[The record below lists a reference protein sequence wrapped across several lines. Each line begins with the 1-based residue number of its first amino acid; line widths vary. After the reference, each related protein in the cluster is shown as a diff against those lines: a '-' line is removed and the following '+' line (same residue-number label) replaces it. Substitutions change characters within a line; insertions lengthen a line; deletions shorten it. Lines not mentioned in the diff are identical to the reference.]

1 MSARAIRETWPGKSL
16 LARLPEEGWLGPRL
30 VALTLAAIILS
41 LLGER
46 LGAPAEVVLA
56 LNLLS
61 YFAGG
66 YYGARAALSSLRQG
80 EIDVDLLM
88 ILAALGA
95 AVIGEW
101 QEGATLLFLFSL
113 SNVLQDYAIGRS
125 RSAIR
130 SLFRLYPQVAT
141 VKRGARIRQLR
152 IDEIR
157 IGDTVLI
164 APGERIPIDGQVI
177 GGNSAVDESPITGES
192 IPVDKSAGAAVFAG
206 TLNTLG
212 SLDVRAQRKAAD
224 TALSRIIKLVEEAQE
239 SKAPTERYLERFEQ
253 RYAKLIL
260 LAISLV
266 ILLPPALGLVDFES
280 NFYRAMVLMTVAS
293 PCALVIS
300 VPSAFISAIA
310 SAARGGVLI
319 KGGASLEQLAK
330 IKAVA
335 FDKTGTLT
343 VGKPALTD
351 LVPAAGIGKDD
362 LLRSAAA
369 VEARSEHPLAKA
381 IVAHAREAGLS
392 FAAGEDFATV
402 TGKFARAQLLGRMVR
417 VGRVS
422 LLRQDAPLPP
432 DLREAQSALEAAGK
446 TVVGVLRDEQ
456 WLGLIALAD
465 ECRADAPQVIDSLR
479 ARGIAAV
486 MLTGDNQ
493 RVAEAIASQI
503 GIERVYAGLLPEDK
517 SDIVAQLRREYGA
530 VAMIGD
536 GINDAPALALADVG
550 IAMGGAGTD
559 VALETADVA
568 LMGDQLARLDAA
580 LSLAARAKR
589 VVWQNIAFSL
599 AVIALLILGVFAVD
613 LPLPVGVLG
622 HEGSTVIVVLNGL
635 ISLLVLPD
643 LQRRRAR
650 RVSGET
656 EPAPTPRR
664 ALAAS
669 GADTSLSR

>member
-1 MSARAIRETWPGKSL
+1 MSANTIQEHASGNAL
-16 LARLPEEGWLGPRL
+16 VARLPAETWLAPRL

-46 LGAPAEVVLA
+46 AGAPYEVVMA
-56 LNLLS
+56 LNILS

-66 YYGARAALSSLRQG
+66 YYGARTAFASLRHG

-95 AVIGEW
+95 AAIGEW

-113 SNVLQDYAIGRS
+113 SNVLQEYAIGRS

-130 SLFRLYPQVAT
+130 SLFKLYPQVAT
-141 VKRGARIRQLR
+141 VKRGAELAKLP
-152 IDEIR
+152 IDDIR

-164 APGERIPIDGQVI
+164 APGERIPVDGEVI
-177 GGNSAVDESPITGES
+177 AGNSAVDESPITGES
-192 IPVDKSAGAAVFAG
+192 IPVDKSPGAAVFAG

-224 TALSRIIKLVEEAQE
+224 TTLSRIIKLVEEAQE

-253 RYAKLIL
+253 RYAMLIL
-260 LAISLV
+260 FSIALV
-266 ILLPPALGLVDFES
+266 IVLPPALGLVDFES

-330 IKAVA
+330 IKVVA

-343 VGKPALTD
+343 IGKPAVTD
-351 LVPAAGIGKDD
+351 LVAAAGIDEDD

-381 IVAHAREAGLS
+381 IVDHARKARLS
-392 FAAGEDFATV
+392 VAEGEDFATV
-402 TGKFARAQLLGRMVR
+402 TGKFARAQLLGAVVR

-422 LLRQDAPLPP
+422 LLRQDAPLPAP
-432 DLREAQSALEAAGK
+432 LRQAQASLQAAGK
-446 TVVGVLRDEQ
+446 TTVGVLQDNR

-465 ECRADAPQVIDSLR
+465 ECRVDAPQIIASLR

-493 RVAEAIASQI
+493 RVAEAIAAQT
-503 GIERVYAGLLPEDK
+503 GIERVYADLLPQDK
-517 SDIVAQLRREYGA
+517 SDIVAQLREEYGA
-530 VAMIGD
+530 VAMLGD

-550 IAMGGAGTD
+550 MAMGGAGTD
-559 VALETADVA
+559 VALETADAV
-568 LMGDQLARLDAA
+568 LMGDQLPRLDEA
-580 LSLAARAKR
+580 LALAARAKR

-599 AVIALLILGVFAVD
+599 TVIALLILGVFAVD

-643 LQRRRAR
+643 LRRRRAR
-650 RVSGET
+650 GVSGET
-656 EPAPTPRR
+656 EPAPIPRR
-664 ALAAS
+664 ALATS
-669 GADTSLSR
+669 GVDTSLSR

>member
-1 MSARAIRETWPGKSL
+1 MDTSANLKEPAATSI
-16 LARLPEEGWLGPRL
+16 LARLPAESWLAPRL
-30 VALTLAAIILS
+30 VLVTLASIALS
-41 LLGER
+41 LLSER
-46 LGAPAEVVLA
+46 AGARAELVTA
-56 LNLLS
+56 LNILS
-61 YFAGG
+61 YMAGG
-66 YYGARAALSSLRQG
+66 YYGARAALASLRQG

-88 ILAALGA
+88 ILAAMGA

-101 QEGATLLFLFSL
+101 HEGAILLFLFSL

-125 RSAIR
+125 RTAIR
-130 SLFRLYPQVAT
+130 SLFTLYPELAT
-141 VKRGARIRQLR
+141 VKRGEQVVQLR
-152 IDEIR
+152 IGEIG

-164 APGERIPIDGQVI
+164 EPGERIPVDGEVI
-177 GGNSAVDESPITGES
+177 AGSSAVDESPITGES
-192 IPVDKSAGAAVFAG
+192 IPVDKSLGAPVFAG

-224 TALSRIIKLVEEAQE
+224 TTLSRIIKLTEEAQE

-253 RYAKLIL
+253 AYARLIIVGIAL
-260 LAISLV
+260 I

-310 SAARGGVLI
+310 SAARGGVLV
-319 KGGASLEQLAK
+319 KGGASLEQLDK
-330 IKAVA
+330 IKVVA

-343 VGKPALTD
+343 VGQPSVTD
-351 LVPAAGIGKDD
+351 LVAAPGISRDE

-369 VEARSEHPLAKA
+369 VEARSEHLLAKA
-381 IVAHAREAGLS
+381 IVEYANETGVNFPH
-392 FAAGEDFATV
+392 GEDFFSQTGRFVQAKLLETV
-402 TGKFARAQLLGRMVR
+402 VR

-422 LLRQDAPLPP
+422 LLSQEVPLPAA
-432 DLREAQSALEAAGK
+432 LRSAQSALEAAGK
-446 TVVGVLRDEQ
+446 TLVGALRDDQ

-465 ECRADAPQVIDSLR
+465 ECRAEAPQLMRTLR
-479 ARGIAAV
+479 ERGISAV

-493 RVAEAIASQI
+493 RVADAIAAQI
-503 GIERVYAGLLPEDK
+503 GISRVYAGLLPEDK
-517 SDIVAQLRREYGA
+517 SEIITQLREEYGS
-530 VAMIGD
+530 VAMLGD

-559 VALETADVA
+559 VALETADVV
-568 LMGDQLARLDAA
+568 LMGDKLARLADA

-589 VVWQNIAFSL
+589 VVWQNIGFSL
-599 AVIALLILGVFAVD
+599 AVIGLLILGVFAVD
-613 LPLPVGVLG
+613 LPLPIGVLG

-635 ISLLVLPD
+635 IGLLVWPE

-650 RVSGET
+650 EVSV
-656 EPAPTPRR
+656 
-664 ALAAS
+664 
-669 GADTSLSR
+669 

>member
-1 MSARAIRETWPGKSL
+1 MGMKAKLKKTDGTSVI
-16 LARLPEEGWLGPRL
+16 ARLPAETWLAPRL
-30 VALTLAAIILS
+30 VLVTLAAIALS

-46 LGAPAEVVLA
+46 AGAPADLVMA
-56 LNLLS
+56 LNILS
-61 YFAGG
+61 YIAGG
-66 YYGARAALSSLRQG
+66 YYGARAALASLRHG

-130 SLFRLYPQVAT
+130 SLFTLYPEVAT
-141 VKRGARIRQLR
+141 VKRGAEVMQLR

-164 APGERIPIDGQVI
+164 EPGERIPVDGEVI
-177 GGNSAVDESPITGES
+177 AGSSAVDESPITGES
-192 IPVDKSAGAAVFAG
+192 IPMDKSFGASVFAG

-224 TALSRIIKLVEEAQE
+224 TTLSRIIKLVEEAQE

-253 RYAKLIL
+253 AYAKLII
-260 LAISLV
+260 ISVAL
-266 ILLPPALGLVDFES
+266 IIILPPALGLVDFES

-319 KGGASLEQLAK
+319 KGGASLEQLDK

-343 VGKPALTD
+343 VGKPAVTD
-351 LVPAAGIGKDD
+351 LVAAGGISRDD
-362 LLRSAAA
+362 LLRSAAS

-381 IVAHAREAGLS
+381 IVEYASERGLS
-392 FAAGEDFATV
+392 LLHGEKFSSM
-402 TGKFARAQLLGRMVR
+402 TGRFVRAQLMGTVVR
-417 VGRVS
+417 VGRVT
-422 LLRQDAPLPP
+422 LLNQEVPLPG
-432 DLREAQSALEAAGK
+432 DLRDAQSALEAAGK
-446 TVVGVLRDEQ
+446 TVVGVLRDDQ

-465 ECRADAPQVIDSLR
+465 ECRAEAPQLLRTLR

-493 RVAEAIASQI
+493 RVADAIAAQI

-517 SDIVAQLRREYGA
+517 SDILTQLREEYGA

-550 IAMGGAGTD
+550 IAMGGGGAD
-559 VALETADVA
+559 VALETADVV
-568 LMGDQLARLDAA
+568 LMGDKLARLDDA
-580 LSLAARAKR
+580 LALAARAKR
-589 VVWQNIAFSL
+589 VVWQNIGFSL
-599 AVIALLILGVFAVD
+599 AVIGLLILGVFAVE
-613 LPLPVGVLG
+613 LPLPIGVLG

-635 ISLLVLPD
+635 ISLLILPD
-643 LQRRRAR
+643 LRRRRALEI
-650 RVSGET
+650 SGET

-669 GADTSLSR
+669 GADISLSR

>member
-1 MSARAIRETWPGKSL
+1 MSADAKFKKAHGASFIAKLPAENW
-16 LARLPEEGWLGPRL
+16 LAPRL
-30 VALTLAAIILS
+30 VLVTLAAIALS

-46 LGAPAEVVLA
+46 AGAPAELVTA
-56 LNLLS
+56 LNILS
-61 YFAGG
+61 YVAGG
-66 YYGARAALSSLRQG
+66 YYGARAALTSLRHG

-101 QEGATLLFLFSL
+101 HEGATLLFLFSL

-130 SLFRLYPQVAT
+130 GLFKLYPEVAT
-141 VKRGARIRQLR
+141 VKRGGEVLQLQ
-152 IDEIR
+152 IEEIR

-164 APGERIPIDGQVI
+164 EPGERIPVDGEVI
-177 GGNSAVDESPITGES
+177 AGSSAVDESPITGES
-192 IPVDKSAGAAVFAG
+192 IPVDKSFGASVFAG

-224 TALSRIIKLVEEAQE
+224 TTLSRIIKLTEEAQE

-253 RYAKLIL
+253 AYAKLIIVGIAL
-260 LAISLV
+260 IIV
-266 ILLPPALGLVDFES
+266 LPPALGLVDFQS

-310 SAARGGVLI
+310 SAARGGVLV
-319 KGGASLEQLAK
+319 KGGASLEQLDQ
-330 IKAVA
+330 IKVVA

-343 VGKPALTD
+343 VGKPAVTD
-351 LVPAAGIGKDD
+351 LVAAPGIDRDD

-369 VEARSEHPLAKA
+369 VEARSEHLLAKA
-381 IVAHAREAGLS
+381 IVAYASERSLS
-392 FAAGEDFATV
+392 LLQGEDFSSV
-402 TGKFARAQLLGRMVR
+402 TGRFVRATLMGSVVR
-417 VGRVS
+417 VGRVTLMS
-422 LLRQDAPLPP
+422 QEVPLP
-432 DLREAQSALEAAGK
+432 DNLREAQSALEAAGK

-465 ECRADAPQVIDSLR
+465 ECRADASQIYRLLR
-479 ARGIAAV
+479 ERNIAAV

-493 RVAEAIASQI
+493 RVADAIAAKI
-503 GIERVYAGLLPEDK
+503 GIERVYAELLPEDK
-517 SDIVAQLRREYGA
+517 SDIISQLREEYGA

-559 VALETADVA
+559 VALETADVV
-568 LMGDQLARLDAA
+568 LMGDRLARLDDA

-589 VVWQNIAFSL
+589 VVWQNIGFSL
-599 AVIALLILGVFAVD
+599 AVIGLLVLGVFAVE
-613 LPLPVGVLG
+613 LPLPIGVLG

-635 ISLLVLPD
+635 INLLILPD
-643 LQRRRAR
+643 LRRRRKRKVKA
-650 RVSGET
+650 ET
-656 EPAPTPRR
+656 AYAPTPQT

-669 GADTSLSR
+669 DAGTSP